1 MAVQAGGHQGS
12 GKCTTCAMADVT
24 VRMAGG
30 RPIRAVLV
38 HLGFLV
44 LVGVVTQMHALGRL
58 LVLTVRRSRSPEG
71 LQRQKHEQENGE
83 PATHWNQH
91 CRGAV
96 YLSRAV
102 WALSRTFWRS
112 AGMGTGL
119 NGLML
124 LPPVLP
130 VGTQPMAVFVA
141 APMMRITWPAASR
154 RTR

>member
-96 YLSRAV
+96 LSISCR
-102 WALSRTFWRS
+102 
-112 AGMGTGL
+112 MGTVED
-119 NGLML
+119 L
-124 LPPVLP
+124 LE
-130 VGTQPMAVFVA
+130 VGGYGHGRERADVA
-141 APMMRITWPAASR
+141 AASVAGWHPTDGGLR
-154 RTR
+154 GRADDAHHLAGGLP